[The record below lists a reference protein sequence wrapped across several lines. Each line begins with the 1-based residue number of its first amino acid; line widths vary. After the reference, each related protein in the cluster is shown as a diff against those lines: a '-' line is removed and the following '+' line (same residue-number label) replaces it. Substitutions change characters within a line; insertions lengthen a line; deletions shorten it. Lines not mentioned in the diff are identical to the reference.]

1 MTKLIR
7 EETGT
12 IGAGTS
18 GKYRIRIMDAGVG
31 SSGLYQKPVL
41 ERDGK
46 AAFPAG
52 TKIFVNH
59 PTESEEWEQPARD
72 VNKIVGKTLTDA
84 VYEDG
89 ALYCDIKVIDSFV
102 PIIEEFKDILGMS
115 IYAYVESEFETV
127 GDYTGTVITSLIPA
141 GNPNMHSIDVVTA
154 AGRNGAIL
162 ERITESFKRQA
173 QESGNKPTATSA
185 EEHEEQEHEEREGAT
200 VTKEILEA
208 IAAVE
213 SKLNAK
219 IDTILATKTQE
230 AQAEVDADAIAEA
243 KKEAVEQFDAQAD
256 LIAKADL
263 LPAQESALKSALKRG
278 EDITDRLEEAKTVA
292 KEAAELGASR
302 GDRVAETGRFVAGKV
317 TESAEPEKPV
327 NLKGLFS

>member
-1 MTKLIR
+1 MTKLIA
-7 EETGT
+7 E
-12 IGAGTS
+12 TS
-18 GKYRIRIMDAGVG
+18 GGIASGAAGKFNIRVIRAGEG
-31 SSGLYQKPVL
+31 SSGYYTREVL
-41 ERDGK
+41 SRDS
-46 AAFPAG
+46 AIAFPAG
-52 TKIFVNH
+52 TKIFANH
-59 PTESEEWEQPARD
+59 PTATEEYDQPERD
-72 VNKIVGKTLTDA
+72 VNKIVGKTLEDA
-84 VYEDG
+84 FYQDG
-89 ALYCDIKVIDSFV
+89 EVLAKVQFASWFLPV
-102 PIIEEFKDILGMS
+102 VEEFKDELGMS
-115 IYAYVESEFETV
+115 IYAFAESEFGTID
-127 GDYTGTVITSLIPA
+127 DYSGNIITKFLPA
-141 GNPNMHSIDVVTA
+141 GTPNQHSIDCVVS
-154 AGRNGAIL
+154 AGAGGAIL
-162 ERITESFKRQA
+162 ERITESYKRKA
-173 QESGNKPTATSA
+173 QESGNTPTADSA
-185 EEHEEQEHEEREGAT
+185 TGTQEEKVGGAT

-317 TESAEPEKPV
+317 TESAEPETPV

>member
-1 MTKLIR
+1 MNKKLLS
-7 EETGT
+7 ESTSVPVATGT
-12 IGAGTS
+12 EGRWRAVFITPGRGTS
-18 GKYRIRIMDAGVG
+18 GEWTEE
-31 SSGLYQKPVL
+31 VL
-41 ERDGK
+41 ERDGAHALK
-46 AAFPAG
+46 KGARC
-52 TKIFVNH
+52 FVTHNRLEGGE
-59 PTESEEWEQPARD
+59 PDPFAMWA
-72 VNKIVGKTLTDA
+72 TLAEDA
-84 VYEDG
+84 VYEEG
-89 ALYCDIKVIDSFV
+89 VGLVGEVQVLKSWREKVEEVAPHTALSVYLWTDVDEYGTVTRIYEDIENGVDLVVHPGREGSELVQKMYESAKRNSEKTPTADS
-102 PIIEEFKDILGMS
+102 
-115 IYAYVESEFETV
+115 A
-127 GDYTGTVITSLIPA
+127 TGT
-141 GNPNMHSIDVVTA
+141 
-154 AGRNGAIL
+154 
-162 ERITESFKRQA
+162 
-173 QESGNKPTATSA
+173 QEEKVG
-185 EEHEEQEHEEREGAT
+185 GAT

-317 TESAEPEKPV
+317 TESAEPKTPV